1 MIKIS
6 TTENRAAMRYL
17 LYIVF
22 ISCMVM
28 VVVGC
33 TSDAQPPQNSVERR
47 AARKKTM
54 DKKST
59 VPEDAAVEQTQP
71 DKDAYVYTSAGKPDP
86 FVPLI
91 ADVLAKTNAAP
102 ARDQEYLTPLQKYE
116 LKDLK
121 LVAVV
126 VSDSEPTAML
136 EDPTG
141 YGYFVRKGMLV
152 GPNDGVV
159 ERVTPNG
166 LIIKEKFY
174 NSLGEV
180 EPKISTLTIE
190 HVE

>member
-1 MIKIS
+1 
-6 TTENRAAMRYL
+6 MRYL
-17 LYIVF
+17 LNIMFITCFVIV
-22 ISCMVM
+22 VA
-28 VVVGC
+28 GC
-33 TSDAQPPQNSVERR
+33 TSDSQPPQNPEAQRE
-47 AARKKTM
+47 ARKKARE
-54 DKKST
+54 KKNSA
-59 VPEDAAVEQTQP
+59 PEAAAVEKSQP
-71 DKDAYVYTSAGKPDP
+71 GKEPYSYTSAGKTDP

-91 ADVLAKTNAAP
+91 ADILAKSKASASNS
-102 ARDQEYLTPLQKYE
+102 RDQEYLTPLQKYE

-126 VSDSEPTAML
+126 VSDNEFTAML

-159 ERVTPNG
+159 ERVIPDG

-180 EPKISTLTIE
+180 EPKISTLTID

>member
-1 MIKIS
+1 
-6 TTENRAAMRYL
+6 MRYL
-17 LYIVF
+17 LYIMF
-22 ISCMVM
+22 ITCIVI
-28 VVVGC
+28 VVAGC
-33 TSDAQPPQNSVERR
+33 TPDAQPPQNSEARR
-47 AARKKTM
+47 EARKKAM
-54 DKKST
+54 EKKGNA
-59 VPEDAAVEQTQP
+59 PKAAAVEKAQP
-71 DKDAYVYTSAGKPDP
+71 DKEPYSYTSAGKPDP

-91 ADVLAKTNAAP
+91 ADILANSKAP
-102 ARDQEYLTPLQKYE
+102 ASERDKEYLTPLQKYE

-126 VSDSEPTAML
+126 VSDNEPTAML

-159 ERVTPNG
+159 ERVIPNG
-166 LIIKEKFY
+166 LVIKEKFY

-180 EPKISTLTIE
+180 EPKISTLTID

>member
-1 MIKIS
+1 M
-6 TTENRAAMRYL
+6 MRYIRF
-17 LYIVF
+17 IVSIALI
-22 ISCMVM
+22 ISFVI
-28 VVVGC
+28 VVAGC
-33 TSDAQPPQNSVERR
+33 TPDAQSPQNAETRR
-47 AARKKTM
+47 EARKKARE
-54 DKKST
+54 KKDSA
-59 VPEDAAVEQTQP
+59 PEAAAVEKAQSEKEP
-71 DKDAYVYTSAGKPDP
+71 YSYTSAGKPDP

-91 ADVLAKTNAAP
+91 ADILAKAKAS
-102 ARDQEYLTPLQKYE
+102 ASSSRDKEYLTPLQKYE

-126 VSDSEPTAML
+126 VSDNEPTAML

-159 ERVTPNG
+159 ERIIPNG
-166 LIIKEKFY
+166 LIINEKFY

-180 EPKISTLTIE
+180 EPKISTLTID

>member
-1 MIKIS
+1 
-6 TTENRAAMRYL
+6 MRYI
-17 LYIVF
+17 LYIALIISF
-22 ISCMVM
+22 II
-28 VVVGC
+28 VVTGC
-33 TSDAQPPQNSVERR
+33 TPDAQPPQSSETRR
-47 AARKKTM
+47 EARKKARE
-54 DKKST
+54 KKVSA
-59 VPEDAAVEQTQP
+59 PQAAAVEKSKP
-71 DKDAYVYTSAGKPDP
+71 DMEPYSYTSAGKPDP

-91 ADVLAKTNAAP
+91 ADILAKSKASASNS
-102 ARDQEYLTPLQKYE
+102 RDKEYLTPLQKYE

-126 VSDSEPTAML
+126 VSENEPTAML

-159 ERVTPNG
+159 ERVIPNG

-180 EPKISTLTIE
+180 EPKISTLTID

>member
-1 MIKIS
+1 
-6 TTENRAAMRYL
+6 MRYL
-17 LYIVF
+17 LYIALITSFV
-22 ISCMVM
+22 I
-28 VVVGC
+28 VVAGC
-33 TSDAQPPQNSVERR
+33 TPDAQQPQNPEARR
-47 AARKKTM
+47 EARKKERE
-54 DKKST
+54 KK
-59 VPEDAAVEQTQP
+59 VIAPEVAAVETTQP
-71 DKDAYVYTSAGKPDP
+71 DKEPYSYTSAGKPDP

-91 ADVLAKTNAAP
+91 ADILAKSKASASST
-102 ARDQEYLTPLQKYE
+102 RDKEYLTPLQKYE

-126 VSDSEPTAML
+126 VSENELTAML

-159 ERVTPNG
+159 ERVIPNG

-174 NSLGEV
+174 NSLGEE
-180 EPKISTLTIE
+180 EPKISTLTID

>member
-1 MIKIS
+1 
-6 TTENRAAMRYL
+6 MRYI
-17 LYIVF
+17 LYLAF
-22 ISCMVM
+22 ISSFVI
-28 VVVGC
+28 VVAGC
-33 TSDAQPPQNSVERR
+33 SPDAQPTQNAEARR
-47 AARKKTM
+47 EARKKL
-54 DKKST
+54 KEEKNST
-59 VPEDAAVEQTQP
+59 PEAAAVEKSQQ
-71 DKDAYVYTSAGKPDP
+71 DKESYSYTSAGKADP

-91 ADVLAKTNAAP
+91 ADILAKSKADS
-102 ARDQEYLTPLQKYE
+102 ARDSDKEYLTPLQKYE

-126 VSDSEPTAML
+126 VSDNELTAML

-159 ERVTPNG
+159 ERVIPNG

-180 EPKISTLTIE
+180 EPKISTLTID

>member
-1 MIKIS
+1 
-6 TTENRAAMRYL
+6 MRYI
-17 LYIVF
+17 LYIALIFSFV
-22 ISCMVM
+22 I
-28 VVVGC
+28 VVSGC
-33 TSDAQPPQNSVERR
+33 TPDAPPPQSSETRR
-47 AARKKTM
+47 EARKKAKE
-54 DKKST
+54 KKVSAP
-59 VPEDAAVEQTQP
+59 VVAAVETSQQEKEP
-71 DKDAYVYTSAGKPDP
+71 YSYTSAGKPDP

-91 ADVLAKTNAAP
+91 ADILAQSKATASSS
-102 ARDQEYLTPLQKYE
+102 RDKGYLPPLQKYE

-126 VSDSEPTAML
+126 VSDNEPTAML

-159 ERVTPNG
+159 ERVIPNG

-180 EPKISTLTIE
+180 EPKISTLTID

>member
-1 MIKIS
+1 
-6 TTENRAAMRYL
+6 MRYI
-17 LYIVF
+17 LYIAF
-22 ISCMVM
+22 IISFVI
-28 VVVGC
+28 VVAGC
-33 TSDAQPPQNSVERR
+33 TSDNQPPQNAEARR
-47 AARKKTM
+47 EARKKAKEEKNSAPEVAVVEKSQS
-54 DKKST
+54 DKEPYS
-59 VPEDAAVEQTQP
+59 
-71 DKDAYVYTSAGKPDP
+71 YTSAGKPDP

-91 ADVLAKTNAAP
+91 ADILAKSKTEASSS
-102 ARDQEYLTPLQKYE
+102 RDKEYLTPLQKYE

-126 VSDSEPTAML
+126 VSDNEPTAML

-159 ERVTPNG
+159 ERVIPNG

-174 NSLGEV
+174 NSLGEE
-180 EPKISTLTIE
+180 EPKISTLTID

>member
-1 MIKIS
+1 
-6 TTENRAAMRYL
+6 MRYI
-17 LYIVF
+17 LYIALITSFV
-22 ISCMVM
+22 I
-28 VVVGC
+28 VVAGC
-33 TSDAQPPQNSVERR
+33 SPDAQPQQNVEARR
-47 AARKKTM
+47 EARKKAK
-54 DKKST
+54 DEKNSA
-59 VPEDAAVEQTQP
+59 PEVAAVQKSQP
-71 DKDAYVYTSAGKPDP
+71 DKEPYSYTSAGKPDP

-91 ADVLAKTNAAP
+91 ADILAKSKTDASTS
-102 ARDQEYLTPLQKYE
+102 RDKEYLTPLQKYE

-126 VSDSEPTAML
+126 VSDNEPTAML

-159 ERVTPNG
+159 ERVIPNG

-180 EPKISTLTIE
+180 EPKISTLTID